1 MAKKTDG
8 LSPMMTQ
15 YMEIKEQNKDSIIFF
30 RLGDFYEMFFDD
42 ARLASEE
49 LDLTLTGRDCGLKE
63 RAPMCGVPYHSCEG
77 YIARLVEKGY
87 KVAVCEQTEDPATAK
102 DIVKRE
108 IVRIITPGTII
119 EGNMLDESKNN
130 YLASVYFNDSAAAV
144 CFIDASTGQSHLT
157 EITGNDA
164 DIKIIDEIVRF
175 SPSEIIVTEKNLERP
190 VLSAFLKEKFEG
202 TVTKRPSTAFEK
214 AYTYSTVC
222 DGFKVI
228 SPENLGVATDS
239 ASQIAL
245 GAVID
250 YLFENGKRKEMALK
264 KVNIYTP
271 AQFMI

>member
-1 MAKKTDG
+1 MAKKTDA

-49 LDLTLTGRDCGLKE
+49 LDLTLTGRDCGLEE

-102 DIVKRE
+102 GIVKRE

-130 YLASVYFNDSAAAV
+130 FLASVYFGDSAAV

-157 EITGNDA
+157 EISGEETDQR
-164 DIKIIDEIVRF
+164 IIDEIIRF
-175 SPSEIIVTEKNLERP
+175 SPSEIILCEKTLERP
-190 VLSAFLKEKFEG
+190 VLSQFLNEKYEG
-202 TVTKRPSTAFEK
+202 TVTKRQN
-214 AYTYSTVC
+214 
-222 DGFKVI
+222 I
-228 SPENLGVATDS
+228 S
-239 ASQIAL
+239 
-245 GAVID
+245 
-250 YLFENGKRKEMALK
+250 
-264 KVNIYTP
+264 
-271 AQFMI
+271 